1 MRRIVFFGDSLTA
14 GHGLQNPSVE
24 SYPALI
30 KDKLQQENLLYEV
43 INAGMSGDT
52 SSGGLSRLDYWISQP
67 VDVFIL
73 ELGINDILRGLPLSS
88 IHRNL
93 DTLLQKVRRKYPQCK
108 IIVMGMEV
116 PGYANVARLEEFT
129 SIYRR
134 LAEAHNATLVPFFLE
149 GVAGIKQMNLNDGL
163 HPSKKGYDVIAT
175 KVWPVIRGVLETA

>member
-14 GHGLQNPSVE
+14 GYGLQNPSVE

-30 KDKLQQENLLYEV
+30 KEKLQQENLLYEV
-43 INAGMSGDT
+43 INAGVSGDT
-52 SSGGLSRLDYWISQP
+52 SSGGLSRLDYWISQS

-73 ELGINDILRGLPLSS
+73 ELGINDILRGLPISS

-93 DTLLQKVRRKYPQCK
+93 DTLLQKVRKKHPQCK

-116 PGYANVARLEEFT
+116 HGYANVARLEEFT
-129 SIYRR
+129 SIYRK
-134 LAEAHNATLVPFFLE
+134 LAEAHGATLVPFFLE

-163 HPSKKGYDVIAT
+163 HPSRKGYDVIAT